1 MIKHIYESTWRIWMS
16 EWGHWFASN
25 GKAILTS
32 ATKENIHEQIREY
45 NSGPKQNVP
54 EQYQVRF
61 KGSEYKGSNQ

>member
-1 MIKHIYESTWRIWMS
+1 MS